1 MSYQVL
7 ARKWRPKAF
16 SELSGQEHVV
26 RALTNALEQQRL
38 HHAYLFTGTR
48 GVGKTTLARILAKSL
63 NCEKGISSTP
73 CGECGACREIDSGRF
88 VDLLELDAASN
99 TGIDNMREV
108 LDNAQYAPT
117 AGRFKVYIIDEVHML
132 SKAAFNSMLK
142 TLEEPP
148 EHVKFILATTD
159 PQKIPVTVLS
169 RCLQFNLKQIPPAV
183 VADYLKFVLEQENIA
198 GEPVALQ
205 LIARAASGSMRDAL
219 SLTDQAIAYGGGKV
233 EEAAVRSMLGAIDQ
247 TYLFSLLRS
256 LAAQDGAG
264 LMAEAERMA
273 ERSLSFDAALQD
285 LGTLL
290 HQIALAQSVPD
301 ALSAD
306 LPERV
311 AIMELT
317 GLFTP
322 EDIQLFYQIAL
333 HGRRDLVLAP
343 DEFAGFSMTLLR
355 MLAFLP
361 DMGASV
367 LPVAE
372 AKRPAPVRSAPA
384 VAAPAPRVEA
394 APAAVP
400 QPAQAAVASAA
411 VVAVAFDGDWPT
423 LVNRL
428 KLGGMA
434 RMLAQ
439 HCELKNHTDNLMQ
452 LVIPDEHKHLLEKPY
467 QEKLRVALAE
477 YFGQP
482 VKVEFSIGVVSGMSP
497 VVLDNQEKQRKQTAA
512 IASIEQDP
520 FVRDLVENFDAKVIE
535 SSIKPIE

>member
-1 MSYQVL
+1 
-7 ARKWRPKAF
+7 
-16 SELSGQEHVV
+16 
-26 RALTNALEQQRL
+26 
-38 HHAYLFTGTR
+38 
-48 GVGKTTLARILAKSL
+48 
-63 NCEKGISSTP
+63 
-73 CGECGACREIDSGRF
+73 
-88 VDLLELDAASN
+88 
-99 TGIDNMREV
+99 
-108 LDNAQYAPT
+108 
-117 AGRFKVYIIDEVHML
+117 
-132 SKAAFNSMLK
+132 
-142 TLEEPP
+142 
-148 EHVKFILATTD
+148 
-159 PQKIPVTVLS
+159 
-169 RCLQFNLKQIPPAV
+169 
-183 VADYLKFVLEQENIA
+183 
-198 GEPVALQ
+198 
-205 LIARAASGSMRDAL
+205 
-219 SLTDQAIAYGGGKV
+219 
-233 EEAAVRSMLGAIDQ
+233 
-247 TYLFSLLRS
+247 
-256 LAAQDGAG
+256 
-264 LMAEAERMA
+264 
-273 ERSLSFDAALQD
+273 
-285 LGTLL
+285 
-290 HQIALAQSVPD
+290 
-301 ALSAD
+301 
-306 LPERV
+306 
-311 AIMELT
+311 MELT

>member
-400 QPAQAAVASAA
+400 QPAQAAVA
-411 VVAVAFDGDWPT
+411 VAFDGDWPT